1 MHSHAIH
8 GASHLLSATKQ
19 SIVKGACL
27 NPTLTPLEVTQGK
40 GIGYIPGTVDHAGA
54 HLVRISSALKN
65 PPLI

>member
-8 GASHLLSATKQ
+8 GASHLLSATK
-19 SIVKGACL
+19 STVKGACL

-40 GIGYIPGTVDHAGA
+40 GIGDIPDDAGA
-54 HLVRISSALKN
+54 HLGRISSALKN